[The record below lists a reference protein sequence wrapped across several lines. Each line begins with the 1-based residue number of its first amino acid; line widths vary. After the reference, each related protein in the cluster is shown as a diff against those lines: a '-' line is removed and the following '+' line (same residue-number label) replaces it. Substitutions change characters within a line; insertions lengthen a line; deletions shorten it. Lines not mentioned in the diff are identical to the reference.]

1 MRTPSWAYHLL
12 GANLPVLLNVPEAQ
26 RAGGR
31 RDSLGQSEIG
41 ILEERELE
49 LVVLADR
56 DQCAGCVQA
65 LPRTRVNSR

>member
-12 GANLPVLLNVPEAQ
+12 GANLPVFLNVPEAQ

-49 LVVLADR
+49 LVVLTD
-56 DQCAGCVQA
+56 
-65 LPRTRVNSR
+65 